1 MEMVLCGVLFPY
13 DILYLP
19 RKLIVISWLCRYS
32 YNCCILKHFSTA
44 IVIIVFD
51 YYEDFR
57 YLDFWLFVLA
67 MVFLHHFCYSWFSF
81 FSRLVFC
88 FFVVVVVLLIHN
100 NITCFESINYKFFTE
115 LARRF
120 VFPSEKYTP
129 HRQHTFCMHDLPQFR
144 CTNSDKTTTK
154 T

>member
-1 MEMVLCGVLFPY
+1 MPQNLISLCIIFCFCFSLSVAVAVAVAVAVVVSVAMAVAVCCCCVALFPY
-13 DILYLP
+13 GILYLP

-67 MVFLHHFCYSWFSF
+67 MGFLTSFLLFLVFF

-88 FFVVVVVLLIHN
+88 FLLLFFSF
-100 NITCFESINYKFFTE
+100 ITT
-115 LARRF
+115 
-120 VFPSEKYTP
+120 
-129 HRQHTFCMHDLPQFR
+129 
-144 CTNSDKTTTK
+144 
-154 T
+154 